1 MADNRLVAVVTGANK
16 GIGKATVRLLLLQT
30 ERPMVIYLTARN
42 VERGQAAFD
51 DIKREQSR
59 IQAAFRKRAALP
71 PARCL
76 RPRQHTHVYRLPVIN
91 TRRPERRHPDQQRRR
106 SRARPQRQGRV
117 ARLQH
122 GDRPQDCPH
131 ELLYCCQH
139 HIATCC
145 HICALAAASSSWS
158 RPLAH
163 LGIFSGELPKV
174 LVSDELNLN
183 GLHIIENGFIS
194 SVGKGT
200 YAEYGFPPMPFA
212 VAKAG
217 LIAYSRMLARI
228 FAPDPRNL
236 FFAAVCPGYCQ
247 TDMTGPYAPLQP
259 SQGAETPAYLAT
271 ADTKRIQ
278 RHNGCLWKNKKQ
290 IKW

>member
-16 GIGKATVRLLLLQT
+16 GIGKAIVRLLLLQT

-59 IQAAFRKRAALP
+59 IQPHSENELRFHQLDVSDLDSIHTFIDYLTLIHGAQSVDILINNAGGVVRAHNGKGVSRVCNMETAHKIVHMNYFTAVNTTSLLLP
-71 PARCL
+71 HM
-76 RPRQHTHVYRLPVIN
+76 RPG
-91 TRRPERRHPDQQRRR
+91 
-106 SRARPQRQGRV
+106 GRIIFMV
-117 ARLQH
+117 SA
-122 GDRPQDCPH
+122 
-131 ELLYCCQH
+131 
-139 HIATCC
+139 
-145 HICALAAASSSWS
+145 
-158 RPLAH
+158 LAH

-174 LVSDELNLN
+174 LMSDELNLN

-259 SQGAETPAYLAT
+259 TQGAETPAYLAT